1 MTKVSWVL
9 QWVLATLD
17 RHVKI
22 PLLLFLVILS
32 AMWHSHKPAN
42 RNIWSRIN
50 LEKKKM
56 TCQNP
61 LTKNTMAVEAGSAF
75 PAVSYHRLCWSLCI
89 CWSLVSVRIF
99 AEVWVVVVEP
109 VGTLRLE
116 GWENPVDTKEGS
128 DESLPVTAGF
138 NLKIGKSSWAVLCY
152 TKGKTKKNRW
162 RHF

>member
-1 MTKVSWVL
+1 MLRFHCSY
-9 QWVLATLD
+9 
-17 RHVKI
+17 
-22 PLLLFLVILS
+22 FLSFSQQCGTRTNQLIETYDPEL
-32 AMWHSHKPAN
+32 
-42 RNIWSRIN
+42 IW
-50 LEKKKM
+50 KKKM

-75 PAVSYHRLCWSLCI
+75 PAVSYHPLCWSLCI

-116 GWENPVDTKEGS
+116 GWENPADMKEGS